1 MLLSSTDIKLRI
13 YLHTQEGESL
23 FVELESEDI
32 EKAAM
37 AKASV
42 TEEQVHPIRLMHID
56 IGHAPS
62 AKHRYNKHHPASD
75 A

>member
-42 TEEQVHPIRLMHID
+42 TEEQIHPIRLMHID
-56 IGHAPS
+56 VGYPPS
-62 AKHRYNKHHPASD
+62 FKRRYGKLHPASD
-75 A
+75 L

>member
-1 MLLSSTDIKLRI
+1 
-13 YLHTQEGESL
+13 
-23 FVELESEDI
+23 VELESEDI